1 MNNEQ
6 KIKKLEIEEMEDKI
20 RGMVS
25 ERQYISYKIE
35 EAQSKLKTLK
45 TGWKIF
51 YYLNIFGEIAE
62 IEADNYNEDVIKQMK
77 EQGNTFKTREEA
89 EKESDRRAL
98 LYEFNQFKNE
108 RNDGWTPNWKDFNM
122 SKYFVAAD
130 SGGYLKSISMYV
142 TDSFVQFGYFH
153 NYKDCM
159 DAIEKFGDR
168 IKKLYID

>member
-6 KIKKLEIEEMEDKI
+6 EIKKLEIEALETKI
-20 RGMVS
+20 QGMIA
-25 ERQYISYKIE
+25 ERQYISNKIE
-35 EAQSKLKTLK
+35 EAQSELKTLK
-45 TGWKIF
+45 TGSEKF
-51 YYLNIFGEIAE
+51 YYVNIFGEIAN
-62 IEADNYNEDVIKQMK
+62 IEPDNYNEDIIKQMQQ
-77 EQGNTFKTREEA
+77 QGNTFKTRDDA

-130 SGGYLKSISMYV
+130 SGGYLKSVSMYG